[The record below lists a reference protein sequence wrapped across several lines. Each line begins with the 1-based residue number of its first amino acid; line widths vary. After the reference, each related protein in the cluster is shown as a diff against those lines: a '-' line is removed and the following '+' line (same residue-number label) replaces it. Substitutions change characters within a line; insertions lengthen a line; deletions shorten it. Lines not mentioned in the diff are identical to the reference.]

1 MCGLCVARD
10 IRLLLTEGAENPS
23 SRNQNQDTPLHTA
36 ALNGHVQV
44 TRVLLEHGADPF
56 AAGSGGWLPLNVAV
70 VKQHT
75 DVVEVLSIAMRD
87 YRT

>member
-1 MCGLCVARD
+1 MVGSVEVV
-10 IRLLLTEGAENPS
+10 RLLLTEGAKNPS
-23 SRNQNQDTPLHTA
+23 SRNQNQDTALHAA

-56 AAGSGGWLPLNVAV
+56 AAGSGGWLLLNVAV

-75 DVVEVLSIAMRD
+75 DFGEVHSIAMRD
-87 YRT
+87 YQT